1 MLDLDDRLDELKQ
14 LGLYRR
20 TRMVSGPQG
29 PRVVLDGRPV
39 LVLCSGNSLGLADHP
54 RVREAAADA
63 AMRWGV
69 GAGAAR
75 MASGTMTLH
84 RRLEERLA
92 SFLGSDA
99 AVVFGSGSLANLGV
113 IPALARKGEVV
124 FHDELAHPSIVD
136 GCRLAGAEAF
146 AYRHCDP
153 EHLAWGLQQAD
164 GRGALIATDGVFGL
178 DGDVAPL
185 EEIVALA
192 RRFDV
197 RVLVDEA
204 QAIGAIGPG
213 GRGAVAEAGLQ
224 DDVDV
229 VTGSLGKALGS
240 YGGFACCDH
249 VTARFLV
256 NSARTLLHSTA
267 PPPVAVAAAMAALS
281 LLQEQPR
288 RVEKLLDNAETLRD
302 ELAREGFEVAGA
314 STHIVPL
321 LVGDAEPAARIV
333 EHALEQGVFCEA
345 ATPDGAARLRLA
357 VMASH
362 TRAELRG
369 AARVLARAALR
380 AGIRPGAS
388 GPIALAQFDEL
399 PRAA

>member
-1 MLDLDDRLDELKQ
+1 
-14 LGLYRR
+14 
-20 TRMVSGPQG
+20 
-29 PRVVLDGRPV
+29 VVLDGRPV

-92 SFLGSDA
+92 RFTGADA

-113 IPALARKGEVV
+113 IAALARKGEVV
-124 FHDELAHPSIVD
+124 FHDELAHASIVD
-136 GCRLAGAEAF
+136 GCRLAGADVF
-146 AYRHCDP
+146 AYRHDDP

-185 EEIVALA
+185 EEIVELA
-192 RRFDV
+192 HRSDV

-204 QAIGAIGPG
+204 QAIGAVGPG
-213 GRGAVAEAGLQ
+213 GRGAVAEAGLE
-224 DDVDV
+224 DEVDV
-229 VTGSLGKALGS
+229 ITGSLGKALGS

-256 NSARTLLHSTA
+256 NHAQPLAHSTA
-267 PPPVAVAAAMAALS
+267 TQPVAVAAAMAALE
-281 LLQEQPR
+281 LLEEQPR
-288 RVEKLLDNAETLRD
+288 RVEKLIGNAETLRD
-302 ELAREGFEVAGA
+302 ELAREGFDVAGA
-314 STHIVPL
+314 STHVVPL
-321 LVGDAEPAARIV
+321 LVGRAETAVQIV
-333 EHALEQGVFCEA
+333 ENALDQGVFCEA
-345 ATPDGAARLRLA
+345 VLPPAAPEGAARLRLA

-362 TRAELRG
+362 TRPELRG

-380 AGIRPGAS
+380 AGMRPGA
-388 GPIALAQFDEL
+388 GAPVAAAQFDEM